1 MVPIQRFSCNGT
13 AGFFQSRFDKETE
26 KLLVLNGLLCNSS
39 NRELQ
44 QLMARWAREFSELT
58 RSDRSLNMEEKHG
71 TTLVLAVKWQW
82 RHVLFDEISRSSVRN
97 VVDK

>member
-1 MVPIQRFSCNGT
+1 M
-13 AGFFQSRFDKETE
+13 
-26 KLLVLNGLLCNSS
+26 LVLNGLLCNSS

-71 TTLVLAVKWQW
+71 TTLVLAVRQW